1 MPRMALQSNQ
11 GLRIQGRRTWRGR
24 GHSHQSNRKSL
35 LIMNPLQ
42 SAKQELEAS
51 IRYCE
56 NAMSSAKQTIE
67 SMKKYQQQ
75 TGREEALER
84 ELADMTGERNA
95 RAKRIVEL
103 KQEVKDL
110 KVENTKLNDRLMI
123 SMKEVGQLQSEV
135 DELEHAYN
143 NMKQYADR
151 LLDENVGVGE
161 GNEELKTNMALMTDE
176 LEELRG
182 IIDRMGDDSTGDSVT
197 IKQLRR
203 ELDELSKAYKDST
216 HEEVTMKKAWR
227 EQREIVAL
235 RDDQIAMLERR
246 LAKQTGEKA
255 YPFKEGDIYYVFN
268 GLDGTWIES
277 VWDDESE
284 RIHDSPNIPSRP
296 HRVYFTVDQKHVL
309 DQFKPEDVNE

>member
-1 MPRMALQSNQ
+1 
-11 GLRIQGRRTWRGR
+11 
-24 GHSHQSNRKSL
+24 
-35 LIMNPLQ
+35 
-42 SAKQELEAS
+42 
-51 IRYCE
+51 
-56 NAMSSAKQTIE
+56 MSSAKQTIE